1 MVERKILPERH
12 RGQSWR
18 RMLLNADGWERGK
31 DTMLVDGLETGA
43 VKAMSSEARERLHPQ
58 SRHTGAQ
65 SPCAA
70 TWLLDSYRILREPI
84 NGCKQASAS
93 PRGQCSARVARQTP
107 RKHRQSTG
115 RSQGGV
121 REAPLTSVKH
131 QDVYWH
137 AVGPDGCRPACYP
150 RNFPSFQVVRC
161 GPPRLQR
168 RRANTRTSSP
178 RIFNCA

>member
-115 RSQGGV
+115 QSQGGV

-131 QDVYWH
+131 QDVYGH
-137 AVGPDGCRPACYP
+137 SGLQEPVSRSRSSRQVPPGHHS
-150 RNFPSFQVVRC
+150 NLSLSF
-161 GPPRLQR
+161 
-168 RRANTRTSSP
+168 TH
-178 RIFNCA
+178 

>member
-115 RSQGGV
+115 QSQRGV

-131 QDVYWH
+131 QDVYGH
-137 AVGPDGCRPACYP
+137 SGLQEPVSRSRSSRQVPPGHHS
-150 RNFPSFQVVRC
+150 NLSLSFTHQNPGSAKEMAAFRVR
-161 GPPRLQR
+161 
-168 RRANTRTSSP
+168 
-178 RIFNCA
+178 